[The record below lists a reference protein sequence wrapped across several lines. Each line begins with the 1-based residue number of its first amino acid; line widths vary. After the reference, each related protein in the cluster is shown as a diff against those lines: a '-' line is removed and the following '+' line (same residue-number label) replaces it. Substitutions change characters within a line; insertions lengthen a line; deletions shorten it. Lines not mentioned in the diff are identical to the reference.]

1 MKQTF
6 GDLAGLIG
14 LVSPGLSRFV
24 VFIIGKVVVTEC
36 VVQLSGGNVNPKRG
50 GERRRN

>member
-6 GDLAGLIG
+6 GDLAVLIG
-14 LVSPGLSRFV
+14 SSAQFSRFV
-24 VFIIGKVVVTEC
+24 VFIIGYYVVVTEC
-36 VVQLSGGNVNPKRG
+36 IVQLSGGNMNPKRG